1 MRFSHMGTGPR
12 ERGALGAALALLFLV
27 LGLALGAAEWVMGLA
42 TVVGFLVG
50 WFGTLP
56 LGLGLRRG
64 VLWGFRGFVLPGE
77 SLVVVETKEGRAAE
91 VMAVLRRTGHPSVF
105 AMRPGLR
112 FTTPTT
118 GLGQRREPTNVASLG
133 ECGSELATGHE
144 VEESTRS
151 RSLLPLLRECE
162 EVIEE
167 SRADLAEAARLEY
180 GVSPAAEWLLDNAYL
195 IRSNIADIRHGLP
208 DNHNKILPVLK
219 DDRCAVR
226 LRVYHLA
233 AELIDGTA
241 HRLTE
246 ECIVNFLN
254 GYQEE
259 SPLTIAELWVY
270 PLMLRLV
277 LAERLRRLTERASL
291 RQHQKESADFWA
303 DRFLN
308 AAERTVPD
316 FDEMVAELG
325 RRGEPITP
333 HFMERLGEQLHQEE
347 TALVPIQNWIQE
359 KTGHRLVDVIRLEQ
373 TDEASELLLI
383 AGAIGSLRELSE
395 LQYPRI
401 VESVSRM
408 ERILQE
414 DPAGI
419 HGRSDF
425 ATRDRCR
432 QAVETVARHSKASEL
447 EVARAAVQLARGGE
461 EGSSKGC
468 VGYYLLDAGKLELEA
483 RLESQVTWRE
493 GRLRFLRRYPT
504 CVYIGTLV
512 GLTTGLST
520 AFGVVAYRAGL
531 ASEGVLLLLG
541 ILALFPASELATYL
555 LHLVLT
561 SMLPPRVLP
570 KMSFEKGIPEDC
582 RTLVVVPMML
592 LTPDSIQGEVDKL
605 EVRYFSNPEEN
616 VWYSL
621 LSDFTDATEREM
633 LEDDGL
639 LGLAMKLVE
648 G

>member
-1 MRFSHMGTGPR
+1 M
-12 ERGALGAALALLFLV
+12 
-27 LGLALGAAEWVMGLA
+27 
-42 TVVGFLVG
+42 
-50 WFGTLP
+50 
-56 LGLGLRRG
+56 
-64 VLWGFRGFVLPGE
+64 
-77 SLVVVETKEGRAAE
+77 
-91 VMAVLRRTGHPSVF
+91 
-105 AMRPGLR
+105 
-112 FTTPTT
+112 
-118 GLGQRREPTNVASLG
+118 
-133 ECGSELATGHE
+133 
-144 VEESTRS
+144 
-151 RSLLPLLRECE
+151 
-162 EVIEE
+162 
-167 SRADLAEAARLEY
+167 
-180 GVSPAAEWLLDNAYL
+180 
-195 IRSNIADIRHGLP
+195 IRSNIADIRHSLP

-246 ECIVNFLN
+246 ESIVNFLN

-308 AAERTVPD
+308 AAERTVPE

-333 HFMERLGEQLHQEE
+333 HFIERLGKQLHQEE

-359 KTGHRLVDVIRLEQ
+359 KTGHWLVDVIRREQ
-373 TDEASELLLI
+373 TDESSELMLI

-401 VESVSRM
+401 VESVCRM

-432 QAVETVARHSKASEL
+432 QAVETVAR
-447 EVARAAVQLARGGE
+447 AAVQLARGGE
-461 EGSSKGC
+461 EGSCKGC

-483 RLESQVTWRE
+483 RLESRVTWRE

-648 G
+648 GLGAEAGEAGGVEPVAGRGGREGRFAAGGGVADGYSLCDSAGRGYAASARLCAAAGGDDCASVEPGGTDGGRAGPGAGLHDYSTAGEHYVAFGDGDSIYAIVYGCAGDRSLLAGGFGCLSRFIRGGDLSREGDL